1 MNRVTASTASRNF
14 GISLPAWVFLI
25 AFGATLATPR
35 NILTDQDPYWHIAA
49 GRWIIAHA
57 AVPHHDV
64 FSSSMAGAPW
74 VPHEWLSEVILA
86 AGYDRLGWAGLVV
99 GTAIVFATTLA
110 FLVALLRRYLP
121 PAAALA
127 ATLGAWGLCVAH
139 LHARPH
145 VFGLLLLVVWL
156 GVLVGARH
164 EERAPAPAFALL
176 MVLWANLH
184 GGFVVGLVLAALL
197 AGEAL
202 FEAADRP
209 SLLRAARGWGL
220 FGGLTLLAAVAT
232 PSGLSGLLLTFDFMR
247 MPFALATINEWKSP
261 DFQYP
266 QPLEAWLLLLILGA
280 LFAGV
285 RLPVTRIAMLLLLL
299 HEALVHRR
307 FAEILGLA
315 TPLLL
320 APALGMR
327 LRATA
332 MAALD
337 RGLATATEASRP
349 VGLALAGI
357 AIAVATTAVLRSDI
371 TNDTD
376 RFAPSA
382 AVQFAKDQHLTGPV
396 FNDYEFGG
404 YLIFSGIAPFV
415 DGRADMYGD
424 AFLKR
429 AATPSELP
437 ALLQQYAVAWTLLD
451 PGDARVVLLDHLPGW
466 RRLYTDDIAVV
477 HVRDQAAG
485 AGSGPSVL

>member
-1 MNRVTASTASRNF
+1 MDRVTASTALRNF
-14 GISLPAWVFLI
+14 GISLPAWVFLV
-25 AFGATLATPR
+25 AFGATLATTR

-49 GRWIIAHA
+49 GRWIIAHG

-64 FSSSMAGAPW
+64 FSFSMSGAPW

-86 AGYDRLGWAGLVV
+86 AGYDQFGWAGLVV

-110 FLVALLRRYLP
+110 FLVALLLRYLP
-121 PAAALA
+121 PSAALA

-164 EERAPAPAFALL
+164 EERAPAPVFALL

-184 GGFVVGLVLAALL
+184 GGFVVGLALAALL

-202 FEAADRP
+202 FEAAERP
-209 SLLRAARGWGL
+209 SVLRAARGWGL
-220 FGGLTLLAAVAT
+220 LGGLTLLAAVAT
-232 PSGLSGLLLTFDFMR
+232 PSGLSGLLLIFDFMR
-247 MPFALATINEWKSP
+247 MPFALSTINEWRSP
-261 DFQYP
+261 DFQYF

-280 LFAGV
+280 LSAGV
-285 RLPVTRIAMLLLLL
+285 RLPVTRIVMLLLLL

-307 FAEILGLA
+307 FAEVLGLA

-320 APALGMR
+320 APALGIR
-327 LRATA
+327 LRATG
-332 MAALD
+332 MAPLD
-337 RGLATATEASRP
+337 RGLAAATKVNRP
-349 VGLALAGI
+349 LGLALAGI
-357 AIAVATTAVLRSDI
+357 AIAVATTVVLRSDI
-371 TNDTD
+371 SNDTD

-382 AVQFAKDQHLTGPV
+382 AVQFAKDHHLTGPV

-404 YLIFSGIAPFV
+404 YLIFSGIAPFI

-429 AATPSELP
+429 AATPSEMP

-451 PGDARVVLLDHLPGW
+451 PRDARVVLLDHLPGW

-477 HVRDQAAG
+477 HVRVQAAG
-485 AGSGPSVL
+485 AGSGSSVL

>member
-1 MNRVTASTASRNF
+1 MDRVNAAAASRKF
-14 GISLPAWVFLI
+14 GISLPAWVFLV
-25 AFGATLATPR
+25 AFAATLATAR

-49 GRWIIAHA
+49 GRWIIAHG
-57 AVPHHDV
+57 AVPHQDV

-74 VPHEWLSEVILA
+74 VPHEWLSEVIMA
-86 AGYDRLGWAGLVV
+86 ATYDQLGWAGLVV
-99 GTAIVFATTLA
+99 GTAIVFAATLA
-110 FLVALLRRYLP
+110 FLVALLRRYFP
-121 PAAALA
+121 PSAALV
-127 ATLGAWGLCVAH
+127 ATLGAFGLCAAH

-145 VFGLLLLVVWL
+145 VFGLLLLVLWL
-156 GVLVGARH
+156 GVLVRARH

-202 FEAADRP
+202 FEAPDRP

-220 FGGLTLLAAVAT
+220 FGGLALLAAVAT

-247 MPFALATINEWKSP
+247 MPFALSTINEWKSP
-261 DFQYP
+261 DFQDL
-266 QPLEAWLLLLILGA
+266 QPLEIWLLLAILGT
-280 LFAGV
+280 LSTGV

-299 HEALVHRR
+299 HEALSHRR

-320 APALGMR
+320 APALAIR
-327 LRATA
+327 LRATGTA
-332 MAALD
+332 RLD
-337 RGLATATEASRP
+337 RALAAATHASRP
-349 VGLALAGI
+349 LGLALAGM
-357 AIAVATTAVLRSDI
+357 AIAVAATAVLRSGI
-371 TNDTD
+371 SNDSD

-382 AVQFAKDQHLTGPV
+382 AVQFAKDHQLTGSV

-437 ALLQQYAVAWTLLD
+437 ALLAQYAVAWTLLD
-451 PGDARVVLLDHLPGW
+451 PRDARVVLLDHLPGW

-477 HVRDQAAG
+477 HVRSQAAG
-485 AGSGPSVL
+485 AGSDSPVL